1 MKNYKLLPILGVI
14 FCVTLFNNG
23 CSARREIRD
32 VRDTSSLAA
41 AEKIE
46 LPSLAVSL
54 GMSVDEVSQAFTN
67 IDFKHMPEQR
77 WQRNGHSFVKKE
89 EISCDAVHL
98 RPLNNQ
104 LVDARFIFENHRL
117 VEVAL
122 TVISVQNSIKPLVD
136 ALELHQVEPYVFEG
150 LDGRIVMREERSDAE
165 KATWIITRK

>member
-1 MKNYKLLPILGVI
+1 MKHYKLSFLLAVIL
-14 FCVTLFNNG
+14 FVTLFNIG
-23 CSARREIRD
+23 CATRREVRD

-67 IDFKHMPEQR
+67 IDFKHTPEQR

-89 EISCDAVHL
+89 EIRCDVVHL

-117 VEVAL
+117 VEVGL

-150 LDGRIVMREERSDAE
+150 LDGRIVMRAGRGDAE
-165 KATWIITRK
+165 KTTWMITRK